1 MINNNVYKIVGN
13 EGYGFYKVENASS
26 FNEETIESLKRTYNM
41 HFIRYSFSREEQA
54 SLKDEIKSLPINR
67 QIQLLEVLEAKWNI
81 VNEHCFSIE
90 RMKEKYINRYKE
102 FNEEGFDDWLKEE
115 VMPELFMIKSFHD
128 VLTVCDFLSYYKKDF
143 FFYSFRGYQDD
154 VAFVWCNDKRATN
167 EYNNEQ
173 GRELLFSLCFDNFV
187 RITKV
192 NDRGY
197 TLYGGNNRVNIVPGF
212 YLEDNEHENKGL
224 SKYMKEKYNAKLANH
239 YGAFYS

>member
-13 EGYGFYKVENASS
+13 KGYEFYKVENASS

-81 VNEHCFSIE
+81 VNEHRFSIE

-143 FFYSFRGYQDD
+143 FFYSFRGHQDE

-173 GRELLFSLCFDNFV
+173 GRELLFSLCFDL
-187 RITKV
+187 
-192 NDRGY
+192 D
-197 TLYGGNNRVNIVPGF
+197 
-212 YLEDNEHENKGL
+212 
-224 SKYMKEKYNAKLANH
+224 
-239 YGAFYS
+239 